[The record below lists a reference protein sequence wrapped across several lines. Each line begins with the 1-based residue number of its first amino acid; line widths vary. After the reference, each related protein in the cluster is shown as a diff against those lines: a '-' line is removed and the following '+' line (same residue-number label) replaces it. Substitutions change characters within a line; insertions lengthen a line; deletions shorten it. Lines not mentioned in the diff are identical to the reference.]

1 MISEK
6 YLYIA
11 ILRITNWMLV
21 RKGDD
26 KQWENII
33 EALANES
40 RRRILQLLTKK
51 PCYVSEISYALK
63 MAPKVVLE
71 HLDRLEKT
79 GLIKSFEDGR
89 RRYYYID
96 RSLNIS
102 ISISPHRFDV
112 DVIEEKIR
120 DLEKEFT
127 RIKSLLE
134 RSADKS
140 LMDAFERLRKMEKMF
155 CMVQKSIAEGIDELI
170 DRFIL
175 RLDRLDIS
183 NIDRVVLYAM
193 IKGVERPDMI
203 SQMFGLP
210 YDEVL
215 SSLMN
220 LEKRGFVERVGSG
233 NGMVFR
239 IRKGGGVY
247 E

>member
-1 MISEK
+1 
-6 YLYIA
+6 
-11 ILRITNWMLV
+11 MLV
-21 RKGDD
+21 RKSDD
-26 KQWENII
+26 KHWEEII

-96 RSLNIS
+96 KSLNIS

-112 DVIEEKIR
+112 DVVDENVSDIER
-120 DLEKEFT
+120 EFD

-134 RSADKS
+134 ESAQRS
-140 LMDAFERLRKMEKMF
+140 LVDAFERLRKIEKIF
-155 CMVQKSIAEGIDELI
+155 CLIQKSISEGMDEVMNRLI
-170 DRFIL
+170 S
-175 RLDRLDIS
+175 RLDSLDVS
-183 NIDRVVLYAM
+183 NVDRIVLYAL
-193 IKGVERPDMI
+193 IKGVERPDKI

-210 YDEVL
+210 YDDVL
-215 SSLMN
+215 SSLSN
-220 LEKRGFVERVGSG
+220 LERRGFVERVVEGDRL
-233 NGMVFR
+233 MFR
-239 IRKGGGVY
+239 IKKGGGVY
-247 E
+247 D